1 MKLQKFKQRILDEF
15 NLVKQAD
22 DLGVRVWQTPS
33 FLFIV
38 MGLVIIAAMTGVYVI
53 SKNYD
58 SPEIVVLSESAVVVL
73 LFTIGNLVIKTV
85 EEIAKANK
93 MKTEFVSVASHQLK
107 TPIAEINWE
116 IELLLSKFSTGL
128 NEKQSEIVKEISH
141 SSEKMGRLVNDLLD
155 VARIDQG
162 QLALSKEKIDICSLI
177 REAVEN
183 QRKSA
188 SLVGVEL
195 RESCPVSP
203 VEIVI
208 DKRRVLVAF
217 DNLVS
222 NAIKYTDGNGVVEI
236 FLEEK
241 DGMVQVCV
249 RDNGVGIPK
258 DEQVKIAQ
266 KFFRSN
272 NSIKN
277 KTDGTGLGLYITK
290 NIVEQS
296 GGDFWFKSAENVGSE
311 FYFTLPVAQEIKRKS
326 II

>member
-1 MKLQKFKQRILDEF
+1 MKMQKIKQRFLDEF

-22 DLGVRVWQTPS
+22 ELGLRVWQTPS

-38 MGLVIIAAMTGVYVI
+38 MGVIIVAAMTGVYII
-53 SKNYD
+53 SENYD
-58 SPEIVVLSESAVVVL
+58 SIEVVVISESAVVIL
-73 LFTIGNLVIKTV
+73 LFTIGNFIIRTV

-116 IELLLSKFSTGL
+116 IELLLSKFASGL
-128 NEKQSEIVKEISH
+128 SEQQAEIINEIAH

-177 REAVEN
+177 REAVQA

-188 SLVGVEL
+188 YVAGVEL
-195 RESCPVSP
+195 RDSCPVAP
-203 VEIVI
+203 VEIEI
-208 DKRRVLVAF
+208 DKRRIMVAF

-222 NAIKYTDGNGVVEI
+222 NAIKYIDGSGVVDI
-236 FLEEK
+236 ILE
-241 DGMVQVCV
+241 DTGDQIQVCV
-249 RDNGVGIPK
+249 RDNGVGIPSS
-258 DEQVKIAQ
+258 EQAKIAQ

-272 NSIKN
+272 NSSRN
-277 KTDGTGLGLYITK
+277 KTDGTGLGLYIAK

-296 GGDFWFKSAENVGSE
+296 GGRFWFKSTENVGSE
-311 FYFTLPVAQEIKRKS
+311 FYFTLPLIQRKFS
-326 II
+326 KLI